1 MKSLVGVWG
10 GQPQG
15 LYNFFLKKENE
26 ILLTPSYSELMETLN
41 TGMDDS
47 KITSRYTIVLAVA
60 KRAREIIDGSQ
71 PLTYAPTDRAVSIAV
86 KEMGEGKIKIN
97 AEANMLDGS
106 YERILQTRAKNRNIT
121 TVTRDDLREDLKDEY
136 EPLTYSDDDDGMEDE
151 FKDGFQEADEEYLYE
166 DEGSDDALEP
176 FDDEE
181 EI

>member
-1 MKSLVGVWG
+1 M
-10 GQPQG
+10 
-15 LYNFFLKKENE
+15 
-26 ILLTPSYSELMETLN
+26 LTPSYSELMETLN
-41 TGMDDS
+41 TDMDDS

-97 AEANMLDGS
+97 AEADMLDGS

-136 EPLTYSDDDDGMEDE
+136 EPLTYGDDDDGIEDE

-166 DEGSDDALEP
+166 DESSELLEP
-176 FDDEE
+176 FDDGE

>member
-1 MKSLVGVWG
+1 VKKEK
-10 GQPQG
+10 
-15 LYNFFLKKENE
+15 KKENE
-26 ILLTPSYSELMETLN
+26 TLLTPSYSELMETLN
-41 TGMDDS
+41 TDMDDS

-97 AEANMLDGS
+97 AEADMLDGS

-136 EPLTYSDDDDGMEDE
+136 EPLTYGDDDDGIEDE

-166 DEGSDDALEP
+166 DESSELLEP
-176 FDDEE
+176 FDDGE